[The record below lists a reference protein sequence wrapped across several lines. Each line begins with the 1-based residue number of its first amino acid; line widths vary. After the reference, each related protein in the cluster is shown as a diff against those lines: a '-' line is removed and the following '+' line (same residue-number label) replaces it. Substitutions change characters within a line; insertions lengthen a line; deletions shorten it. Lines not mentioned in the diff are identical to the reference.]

1 MPSLN
6 EISHVHDSKEED
18 FENDHFTTLYSST
31 LPKKALIIFQ
41 TSSWLTLPV
50 HCNSVVSCLPTS
62 DKKIL
67 IQLLVNLLHNGWR
80 LAFLGRGRKCIF
92 DFGHHLNGLNQLPVA
107 DFWFLLLKENV

>member
-50 HCNSVVSCLPTS
+50 QCNSEVSCLPTS
-62 DKKIL
+62 DQKNFWLTYFIMGGG
-67 IQLLVNLLHNGWR
+67 LL
-80 LAFLGRGRKCIF
+80 FLGGGGSASLTLGIT
-92 DFGHHLNGLNQLPVA
+92 
-107 DFWFLLLKENV
+107 